1 MKISK
6 TVIALIMLSVIATLV
21 IYPSLP
27 DTIPLHWNVK
37 GEVDNTGSKNF
48 VFFTAI
54 LPLAVYLLMKFTP
67 RIDPGKASY
76 DKHMGSY
83 RIIAVSIVMMLVAVH
98 WISIAAAMGYIIDT
112 GMFVKIVVGLSLI
125 VLGNVMPKLRHNY
138 FVGIKIPW
146 TLASEENW
154 RKTHR
159 FGGYAFVL
167 AGLVFFISAF
177 SRSVVSAYITF
188 ALFIVIMLSIAV
200 YSYLEFKK
208 AG

>member
-1 MKISK
+1 MKLSK
-6 TVIALIMLSVIATLV
+6 ILMALILLSVIATLFV
-21 IYPSLP
+21 YNSLP
-27 DTIPLHWNVK
+27 DTIPLHWNIK

-48 VFFTAI
+48 VFFTAL
-54 LPLAVYLLMKFTP
+54 LPLAIYLLMKFAP
-67 RIDPGKASY
+67 KFDPKKASY

-83 RIIAVSIVMMLVAVH
+83 HIIAVSIVVMLTGVH
-98 WISIAAAMGYIIDT
+98 WISIAAALGYIVNV
-112 GMFVKIVVGLSLI
+112 GMFVKIITGLLFI
-125 VLGNVMPKLRHNY
+125 ILGNVMPKLRHNY

-146 TLASEENW
+146 TLASEDNW

-177 SRSVVSAYITF
+177 SQSAAGAYISF
-188 ALFIVIMLSIAV
+188 SLIFVIMVSIIV

-208 AG
+208 AA